1 MPCKRAAPPLD
12 LDCRTPEWDW
22 FRADD
27 AGNIDEVDRFVQNF
41 RGRRHLHCLDLF
53 SATAIMATT
62 WASFQYLS
70 KSCDFRDT
78 MTNYDV
84 TSRAGFFETL
94 ELALS
99 VVEYGFAMAG
109 PPCSMFVFLSSGV
122 HKRTAAQPSG
132 DQSHKKVRL
141 ANLVASNALS
151 IMKIMAARRVF
162 VMIEQPLNSL
172 MYHYEPFATW
182 VAGNPSL
189 FFVVTYMQA
198 FGHDMVKPTK
208 LLTNMKSAR
217 LLTRQRPARRL
228 EASSSCESGDG
239 QPGRK
244 YLRMCPSG
252 PSGDRDLQSS
262 ASYTQDF
269 AQAVFFAW
277 EHEYRRGDHMATL
290 YPVDVEE

>member
-1 MPCKRAAPPLD
+1 M
-12 LDCRTPEWDW
+12 E
-22 FRADD
+22 
-27 AGNIDEVDRFVQNF
+27 GQ
-41 RGRRHLHCLDLF
+41 RRC
-53 SATAIMATT
+53 
-62 WASFQYLS
+62 
-70 KSCDFRDT
+70 
-78 MTNYDV
+78 
-84 TSRAGFFETL
+84 FFATL
-94 ELALS
+94 ELALN

-122 HKRTAAQPSG
+122 HKRTAAQPNG

-252 PSGDRDLQSS
+252 PSGDKDLQSS

-269 AQAVFFAW
+269 AQAVFSHGSTSLGGGTTW
-277 EHEYRRGDHMATL
+277 PPCTL
-290 YPVDVEE
+290 WMLKSDLNMGHRSIAMPKRSAGNLTCLRW